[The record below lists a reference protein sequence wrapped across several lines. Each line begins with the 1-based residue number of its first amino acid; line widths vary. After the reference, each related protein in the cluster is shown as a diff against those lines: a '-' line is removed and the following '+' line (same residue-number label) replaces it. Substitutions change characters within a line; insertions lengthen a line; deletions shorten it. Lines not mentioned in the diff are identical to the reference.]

1 MTVLMWEI
9 TLPNG
14 VVQNLKSGKL
24 TMTADIAALVLMP
37 YGGIIRK

>member
-1 MTVLMWEI
+1 MMVLMWEI

-14 VVQNLKSGKL
+14 VVQNLKSEKL
-24 TMTADIAALVLMP
+24 TVIVALVLMP